1 MTNTMKISTQTLDA
15 ILALQF
21 RVAWAGEALSDPPRL
36 RWWRTDLVDPMS
48 GGDFLQRLAPR
59 THGWASLEAV
69 REAARLA
76 DLKSRKLLADPDS
89 ARTLYS
95 WGFELD
101 EMLADR
107 IREQKWAMAPAPD
120 MGEFDRARLEAEFK
134 ALAPEAGY
142 NIQAS
147 GRQMRGPVPEDPAQA
162 ARMLVAAL
170 TPLGDAYP
178 TPFFRISTP

>member
-1 MTNTMKISTQTLDA
+1 MTKWTTEILDI
-15 ILALQF
+15 ILGLQF
-21 RVAWAGEALSDPPRL
+21 RVAWAGEALCDPPRL

-48 GGDFLQRLAPR
+48 GGDFLRRLAPR
-59 THGWASLEAV
+59 THRWASLEAV
-69 REAARLA
+69 REAARLT

-89 ARTLYS
+89 ARTLFS

-107 IREQKWAMAPAPD
+107 IREQKWALSPAPA
-120 MGEFDRARLEAEFK
+120 MGEFDRTRLEAEFK
-134 ALAPEAGY
+134 ALAPEASY

-147 GRQMRGPVPEDPAQA
+147 GRQMRGPLPEDPAQA
-162 ARMLVAAL
+162 ARLLVAAL

-178 TPFFRISTP
+178 TPFFRISTT